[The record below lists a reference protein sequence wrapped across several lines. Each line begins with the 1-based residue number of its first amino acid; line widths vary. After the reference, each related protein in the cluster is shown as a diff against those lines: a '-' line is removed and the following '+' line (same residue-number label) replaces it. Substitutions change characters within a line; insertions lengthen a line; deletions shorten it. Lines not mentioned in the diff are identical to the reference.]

1 MKRLGVSLLVALV
14 LVLLAIEDTVSVSW
28 SIDSSCNWPSS
39 VRASCTFGFSFFFL
53 HIQKKMS
60 IEEAKKTIKNLRKV
74 CSKKNDTPK
83 GIILFSMDVSK
94 ELEIRIGPLDRCDV
108 QSLRLSSVS
117 LLWNFFDQ
125 LAEKNVANLW
135 FVDSRR
141 SRRRLSII
149 RNLIEI
155 EFTLF
160 NDPTNFFSRKFDSR
174 LTVFRYRAFRRPIQ
188 RRVPTGRE
196 ANVLHEVHLDID

>member
-1 MKRLGVSLLVALV
+1 MHRA
-14 LVLLAIEDTVSVSW
+14 LLA
-28 SIDSSCNWPSS
+28 
-39 VRASCTFGFSFFFL
+39 FLFFFL

-117 LLWNFFDQ
+117 LL
-125 LAEKNVANLW
+125 
-135 FVDSRR
+135 
-141 SRRRLSII
+141 
-149 RNLIEI
+149 
-155 EFTLF
+155 
-160 NDPTNFFSRKFDSR
+160 
-174 LTVFRYRAFRRPIQ
+174 
-188 RRVPTGRE
+188 
-196 ANVLHEVHLDID
+196 